1 MSHSFSLSRQN
12 DKQTKQILLMD
23 INRNDILFHVCVN
36 DVMFAFQNKTACIK
50 LPHTSRDDKGIIAH
64 DAV

>member
-1 MSHSFSLSRQN
+1 
-12 DKQTKQILLMD
+12 MD
-23 INRNDILFHVCVN
+23 INRDDKLFHVCVN
-36 DVMFAFQNKTACIK
+36 DVMFAFQNKTACVK